1 MTCLA
6 SIVLNIL
13 KGYEHLNV
21 NHVTQATHLL
31 QKNFS
36 FMVSTDLIN
45 NCDNFEVCS
54 SSDSKHT
61 ARKPENAECEEN
73 VK

>member
-1 MTCLA
+1 
-6 SIVLNIL
+6 
-13 KGYEHLNV
+13 
-21 NHVTQATHLL
+21 
-31 QKNFS
+31 
-36 FMVSTDLIN
+36 MVSTDLIN